1 MSDRLNVRG
10 VLRRVEAIEDWS
22 LTDAEWRAVGAAL
35 EALGGA
41 LADGDREADVEGV
54 RAALGTLQEV
64 EEARRAL
71 ARPGPVRTYI
81 PQQQREQR
89 NILVRRLTL
98 DLNRE
103 GAVPPSGVPPAPGQ
117 SG

>member
-35 EALGGA
+35 EALAGA
-41 LADGDREADVEGV
+41 LDTADDAGV

-103 GAVPPSGVPPAPGQ
+103 SAVPPPGAPPAPGQ